1 MCLINMNSL
10 IIDLAHANLLK
21 YALPCISMLCI
32 FWTYFLIAF
41 WIIEMKYSFDDWLC
55 SDIFENV
62 HSFEI
67 YEKKFWGNNLVIWP
81 YMSVDSVH
89 GFAYCLIVNSLI
101 VDQLITLQ
109 IWNMIIGGLESNT
122 LQFYQQHLFLVLN

>member
-32 FWTYFLIAF
+32 FRTLFLIDF

>member
-1 MCLINMNSL
+1 
-10 IIDLAHANLLK
+10 
-21 YALPCISMLCI
+21 
-32 FWTYFLIAF
+32 
-41 WIIEMKYSFDDWLC
+41 MKYSFDDWLC

-67 YEKKFWGNNLVIWP
+67 YEKKLWGNNLVIWP

>member
-1 MCLINMNSL
+1 
-10 IIDLAHANLLK
+10 
-21 YALPCISMLCI
+21 
-32 FWTYFLIAF
+32 
-41 WIIEMKYSFDDWLC
+41 MKYSFDDWLC

>member
-32 FWTYFLIAF
+32 FRTFFLIAF
-41 WIIEMKYSFDDWLC
+41 WIIEMEYSFDDWLC

-109 IWNMIIGGLESNT
+109 IWNMIIGGLESDT